1 MNVLG
6 ELDQLGE
13 LGIIYK
19 FDKSSELGELFKF
32 FNLTNQA
39 NIMNEVI

>member
-1 MNVLG
+1 MDVLG
-6 ELDQLGE
+6 ELDQLRE

-19 FDKSSELGELFKF
+19 FDKSSELSELFEF

-39 NIMNEVI
+39 NVMNEII